1 MMMLQEF
8 SAMGLRPQELFSYI
22 LDFNDKLLYLK
33 QQQSCKFYEI
43 IRKRHTKEGSVDFE
57 VAQLPNIAEI
67 FDLFPYVMYYN
78 KTTSE
83 FGSEMLE
90 FKYSYPLGTQVQQ
103 EDAEL
108 LAYFKRDS
116 LDLDRVIVKANSLN
130 ITEPF
135 TLTVT

>member
-1 MMMLQEF
+1 
-8 SAMGLRPQELFSYI
+8 
-22 LDFNDKLLYLK
+22 
-33 QQQSCKFYEI
+33 
-43 IRKRHTKEGSVDFE
+43 
-57 VAQLPNIAEI
+57 
-67 FDLFPYVMYYN
+67 MYYN

-83 FGSEMLE
+83 FGNEMLE